1 MKDVVRISLPLILS
15 IVFVIW
21 VLRHRFSVL
30 ELIVVVVFCATWCV
44 AAWMNSRILSEVFQ
58 SFWWGAVFL
67 YSLKG
72 DKSSGFFPM
81 FYGAMFI
88 FSIYILYQA
97 FEERRRGT

>member
-15 IVFVIW
+15 IVFVIRA
-21 VLRHRFSVL
+21 LRHRFSVL

-58 SFWWGAVFL
+58 SFWWGAAFL
-67 YSLKG
+67 YSLKA
-72 DKSSGFFPM
+72 DKSSGFFL
-81 FYGAMFI
+81 FYGGMFI
-88 FSIYILYQA
+88 FSIYLLYQA

>member
-1 MKDVVRISLPLILS
+1 MKDVVRRSIPLILS
-15 IVFVIW
+15 IVFMIW
-21 VLRHRFSVL
+21 ALRHHFSVL
-30 ELIVVVVFCATWCV
+30 EFFVVLAIGSTWCV
-44 AAWMNSRILSEVFQ
+44 AAWIKSRILSEVFQ

-67 YSLKG
+67 FSLRG

-88 FSIYILYQA
+88 FSVYILYQA